1 MSPGGHGRRA
11 QRTPHPSAA
20 GPVVAFWCRWAL
32 ALAAVQLLLLG
43 GLVAA
48 QAVPNPPVVAAL
60 AAAVADGGYGPD
72 YRSDRVGGRADG
84 FTECVVLGYG
94 VSSADDT
101 RSLWFRA
108 TGGPRLES
116 CQEGAVQVRAL
127 AAGASVVPPATYF
140 RYWNGYSVITRPVL
154 ATLGVPG
161 LRLVSGLLLALGG
174 LALWQAARRR
184 LGAPAALALVVP
196 VAGATNAL
204 TTPALAFT
212 HALSL
217 AAVAAGVALTAVATG
232 HRHLAGWRGAA
243 LGAGAAGALFAYVD
257 LLTTPAMSWALCTAV
272 AGAVAWRSTH
282 GRHPAAASAA
292 RRSLVRALL
301 AAGAAWPVAFGGTWV
316 CRWVVAAAVQGP
328 GVLTAVA
335 DKSAERLD
343 GAGAAVD
350 PAFGAPTSANVTYWW
365 STTATALP
373 LLVVAAVAVVVA
385 LVLAV
390 RRGGAPRLVVAALL
404 AAPALLV
411 PAWYEVLSNHSQV
424 HAFFTYRSVPAA
436 VGVVVAACAVACSA
450 GAGERG

>member
-1 MSPGGHGRRA
+1 M
-11 QRTPHPSAA
+11 A
-20 GPVVAFWCRWAL
+20 GFWVRWVL
-32 ALAAVQLLLLG
+32 ALAALQVLLLG

-48 QAVPNPPVVAAL
+48 QAVPNPPVVASL

-94 VSSADDT
+94 VSSADDP
-101 RSLWFRA
+101 RSLWYRA

-116 CQEGAVQVRAL
+116 CTAGAVQVRAL

-140 RYWNGYSVITRPVL
+140 RYWNGYSVLTRPVL

-161 LRLVSGLLLALGG
+161 LRLVSGLLLVLAG
-174 LALWQAARRR
+174 LALWTAARRR
-184 LGAPAALALVVP
+184 LGGPAALALVVP
-196 VAGATNAL
+196 VAGATNAV

-217 AAVAAGVALTAVATG
+217 AAVAAGVALTAVTTS
-232 HRHLAGWRGAA
+232 HRHLEGWRGAA
-243 LGAGAAGALFAYVD
+243 VGAGAAGALFAYVD
-257 LLTTPAMSWALCTAV
+257 LLTTPVMSWALCTAV
-272 AGAVAWRSTH
+272 AGAVAWRAAVGTH
-282 GRHPAAASAA
+282 PSAAPAATRA
-292 RRSLVRALL
+292 LVRALL
-301 AAGAAWPVAFGGTWV
+301 AAGVAWPVAFGGTWV

-328 GVLTAVA
+328 GVLAAVA

-343 GAGAAVD
+343 GASASVD
-350 PAFGAPTSANVTYWW
+350 ASFGAPTSTNVTYWW
-365 STTATALP
+365 STTATAGP
-373 LLVVAAVAVVVA
+373 LLAVAAVAVVVA

-390 RRGGAPRLVVAALL
+390 RRGGARRCAVAGLL

-436 VGVVVAACAVACSA
+436 VGVLVLAAVVAA
-450 GAGERG
+450 RGRAAPSG